1 MHSLATDLLATVPAG
16 LARLSPRGVVRH
28 ANDELACL
36 LGTSPDALVGLPLAA
51 LLHPDDGAALAH
63 GLAAL
68 AAGRHHRL
76 VLRARLAGR
85 DGPVAAELRV
95 AAERDAAG
103 AHAGMVALVLGADVS
118 ANAVEPCPDE
128 AALLT
133 RMERLL
139 GRARVRPGAAF
150 ALLWVELAAV
160 LPPESLPDPGA
171 AARLC
176 LRITTQMREALRPVD
191 MVARVEA
198 GRFAV
203 LLHGVHDEVDAFH
216 VARRLHQVVAAA
228 LRNAGWRMPP
238 RPGMGIAFCD
248 ADAGPAQMLADARDA
263 ATAALA
269 QDVPVAAADARRHD
283 RAVQHLRVQDDLP
296 GALAGG
302 ELRLHFQ
309 PIVAVASGE
318 VEGVEALVR
327 WAHPRDGLLM
337 PDRFVPAAERTG
349 LVGRL
354 DEWVLEAAC
363 AQLSEWLAR
372 GVLAAGAV
380 VSVNLSAWG
389 LARPD
394 LAACVAATLART
406 GLPPRS
412 LQLEVTETA
421 LLASPELAARSLDEL
436 RATGVRVAVDD
447 FGAGYSSLGYLHR
460 IPVDVLK
467 LDRSLLHAR
476 RPGPGGAPLL
486 EAVVALAHHLDLPV
500 TVEGVEEEAE
510 VARLRALGC
519 AQAQGYAFSPP
530 LPPAE
535 LETILRG
542 EVLPGA

>member
-1 MHSLATDLLATVPAG
+1 MPRLATDPLATVPAG
-16 LARLSPRGVVRH
+16 LARLSPGAVVRH
-28 ANDELACL
+28 ANAELASL
-36 LGTSPDALVGLPLAA
+36 LGTSPEALVGLPFAA
-51 LLHPDDGAALAH
+51 LLHPDDGAALAD

-68 AAGRHHRL
+68 VAGRHGRL
-76 VLRARLAGR
+76 VVRARLAGR
-85 DGPVAAELRV
+85 DGAVAAELRV

-103 AHAGMVALVLGADVS
+103 AQLGLVALVLGAD
-118 ANAVEPCPDE
+118 AAADAVEPCPDE
-128 AALLT
+128 AALLA

-160 LPPESLPDPGA
+160 LPPESLPDPA
-171 AARLC
+171 AAAHFC
-176 LRITTQMREALRPVD
+176 LRIAAQLRDALRPVD
-191 MVARVEA
+191 LVARVEA

-203 LLHGVHDEVDAFH
+203 LLHGVADEVDAFH
-216 VARRLHQVVAAA
+216 VARRLHRVVAAA
-228 LRNAGWRMPP
+228 LRDAGWPLP
-238 RPGMGIAFCD
+238 RCPGMGIAFCEE
-248 ADAGPAQMLADARDA
+248 DAGPAQMLTEAREA
-263 ATAALA
+263 AAAALA
-269 QDVPVAAADARRHD
+269 QGIPVAAADARRHE

-296 GALAGG
+296 GALASG
-302 ELRLHFQ
+302 ELRLHYQ
-309 PIVAVASGE
+309 PIVSVASEE
-318 VEGVEALVR
+318 VQGVEALVR

-354 DEWVLEAAC
+354 DAWVLEAAC
-363 AQLSEWLAR
+363 TQLREWMAR
-372 GVLAAGAV
+372 GVLPAGAV

-389 LARPD
+389 LAHPD

-406 GLPPRS
+406 GLPPHS
-412 LQLEVTETA
+412 LQMEVTETA
-421 LLASPELAARSLDEL
+421 LLASPELAAHSLDEL

-476 RPGPGGAPLL
+476 RPGPGGARLL

-500 TVEGVEEEAE
+500 TVEGVEEEAD

-519 AQAQGYAFSPP
+519 AQAQGFAFSPP